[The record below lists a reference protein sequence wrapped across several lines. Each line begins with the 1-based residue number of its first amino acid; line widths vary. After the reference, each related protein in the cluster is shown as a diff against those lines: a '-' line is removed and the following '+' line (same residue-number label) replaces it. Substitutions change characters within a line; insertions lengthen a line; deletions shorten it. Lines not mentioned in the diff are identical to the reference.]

1 MYSDERQSLMSIRK
15 IIDFKLVDLIE
26 TFLIK
31 VLLFGIKS
39 VKGRFKNDVTA
50 KMPNFRRHLL
60 PMIMTT

>member
-50 KMPNFRRHLL
+50 KCQILDATSSL
-60 PMIMTT
+60 